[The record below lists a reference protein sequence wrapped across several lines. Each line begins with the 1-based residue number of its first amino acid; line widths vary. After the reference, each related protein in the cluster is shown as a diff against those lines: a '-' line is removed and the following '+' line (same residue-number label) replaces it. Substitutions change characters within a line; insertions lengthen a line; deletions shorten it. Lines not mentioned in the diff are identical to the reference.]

1 MYVIIKFCQWQPY
14 DKSCVIFVLY
24 FIMCPLCLSNQKNWT
39 INRVIS
45 VLLSPYSLFLS
56 LLLFF
61 FFSLDLKPIFFSII
75 KTRHLIRLSSKKKEL
90 RKNSFYCMV
99 VYTKSVIAEL
109 FLFSQQTSNIFSVAW
124 YGKIDSFLMLF
135 WWYFNVIDIVCL
147 EDDRFPGKLCSHV
160 WLDSVSSFVNLE
172 VLYNVC

>member
-61 FFSLDLKPIFFSII
+61 FLFRFKANFFFSII

-99 VYTKSVIAEL
+99 VYTKSVIAAL
-109 FLFSQQTSNIFSVAW
+109 FLFSQQTSDIFFCCLIWENRFFFDVVLMIFQCDWYSVLGRW
-124 YGKIDSFLMLF
+124 QIS
-135 WWYFNVIDIVCL
+135 
-147 EDDRFPGKLCSHV
+147 R
-160 WLDSVSSFVNLE
+160 E
-172 VLYNVC
+172 VV